1 MHVWSR
7 QQRIKYFGFLSLFF
21 LFFSSFLL
29 PLSLPP
35 PYFFS
40 RRRACECIRASCDVI
55 LVLSLW
61 LLQVTWKWGNDR
73 DVSWKSFSGPASSI
87 SNSSRTRDV
96 GVASGGTQFCWTSG
110 LSTRMTSQFA
120 GESSFRC
127 RLLLNAQDAGRWVW
141 FLNVAHELFL
151 GNG

>member
-1 MHVWSR
+1 M
-7 QQRIKYFGFLSLFF
+7 FGLDKNVLCILDFSLSLSL
-21 LFFSSFLL
+21 LFFFL

-40 RRRACECIRASCDVI
+40 RRRACECTRASCDVI

-73 DVSWKSFSGPASSI
+73 DVSWKSFSGLASSI
-87 SNSSRTRDV
+87 SNSNSSRTRDV
-96 GVASGGTQFCWTSG
+96 GVAGGGTQFCWTSG
-110 LSTRMTSQFA
+110 LSTRMTSQFVD
-120 GESSFRC
+120 ESSFRC